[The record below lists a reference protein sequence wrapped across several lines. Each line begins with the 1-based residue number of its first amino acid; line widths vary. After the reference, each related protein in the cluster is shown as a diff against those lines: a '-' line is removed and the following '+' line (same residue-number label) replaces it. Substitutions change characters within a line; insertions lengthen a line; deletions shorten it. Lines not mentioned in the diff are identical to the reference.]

1 MRSVAILF
9 LGLLLGASALAT
21 PPEAT
26 AVIENAVLWK
36 APHDGTTPAPT
47 ALAKL
52 VEKPGL
58 FTQEGNFYKPNQELR
73 AFGHK
78 VAYVGLLGIELYP
91 GPNVTLEGRVDAVR
105 AAIEKAYSIKLKKV
119 EGGFAA
125 ELQKDV
131 HLLITQHPTNRKQ
144 TMVIGAYLGE

>member
-1 MRSVAILF
+1 MRSFAILF

-26 AVIENAVLWK
+26 TVIEHAVLWK
-36 APHDGTTPAPT
+36 APSVGTTPAPT

-52 VEKPGL
+52 VEEPGL
-58 FTQEGNFYKPNQELR
+58 FTQEGNFYKPNEEIR

-91 GPNVTLEGRVDAVR
+91 GPNVTLEGRVEAVR

-119 EGGFAA
+119 EGGFDA